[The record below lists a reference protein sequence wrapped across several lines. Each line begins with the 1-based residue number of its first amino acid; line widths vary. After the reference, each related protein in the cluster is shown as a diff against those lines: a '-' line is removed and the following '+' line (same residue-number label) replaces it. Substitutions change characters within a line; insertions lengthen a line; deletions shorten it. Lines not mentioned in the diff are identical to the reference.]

1 MSTTTPNRQQPPG
14 ADRQEPRVGSPWWPK
29 VLAGVAVA
37 AVILAVGVWLVEGR
51 GLTPGMAGSGGEGM
65 AGQAGQGMAGM
76 EENAM
81 AAGGGSRASGD
92 TGGMGGMEA
101 MEGPDAPNLPPVFG
115 YYEGSGI
122 AFVHPEAS
130 SREVASLLT
139 RMMGSPVLTVPS
151 LAEVPDEALSEVYV
165 FTNGVVPEG
174 FRGPFGF
181 QPDVFAHAPVDDE
194 YSPLVEV
201 VTVTWEDEEEAREL
215 TSLSQI
221 REVEEAGEV
230 TVEATGDVVNAPM
243 LTWPGGR

>member
-1 MSTTTPNRQQPPG
+1 MSTTTPNRQQPSG
-14 ADRQEPRVGSPWWPK
+14 ADQQPRAGSPWWPK

-51 GLTPGMAGSGGEGM
+51 GLTPGMADADGSM
-65 AGQAGQGMAGM
+65 A
-76 EENAM
+76 
-81 AAGGGSRASGD
+81 S
-92 TGGMGGMEA
+92 GGMGGMEA

-139 RMMGSPVLTVPS
+139 EMMGSPVLTVPS

-165 FTNGVVPEG
+165 FTNGVVPDG

-215 TSLSQI
+215 TSLSQN
-221 REVEEAGEV
+221 REAEEAGEV

-243 LTWPGGR
+243 LDWPGGR